1 MASRSDIKAP
11 NRMDDARCTLM
22 DTVRQLA
29 LEQHFSRTV
38 LKAAEPLAA
47 RSQDWCKPLAWFR
60 PEGGHADA
68 LQCGVIDADGANQ
81 RVTTYLYPLFGQIKV
96 ESNCTCGQTQCLH
109 AAAMLIRLQQLV
121 DWPRAMTPLQRWQQ
135 SIETTREPLPLAESI
150 DRDEVWPTV
159 CLLQPDGDRQPA
171 ALIAHLIL
179 LPDADALPRIEEWV
193 SAEKPRAQPHL
204 SRQALMWQAQ
214 LDRTQ
219 KRHASNKSGYVLRG
233 HSGADLLSEFLQAG
247 ICHDARTLQEIR
259 SGAVRLPRWQWSHD
273 GQGCASIELAWSTS
287 HEVHVIDLS
296 GLHYLDGASG
306 EFGALHLSPTA
317 WEMLAQMPPIPPA
330 EAAVLAAEWPPH
342 PLLASVPPPPLPP
355 SVRELGASL
364 RLIVM
369 LGASRHTQTG
379 DHVFHVQAFAD
390 YGGCRLPL
398 ASEPYAQDVIRKV
411 SGEYVRIRREIDR
424 ETSAWKAVEDAGFV
438 GLNTLLPDSRRML
451 APIPDAQALGH
462 RVHYRGGAETFIA
475 LEAQLQTLVAAGIVL
490 DYDPELSFIALPPET
505 KLQATLEHGQRPG
518 WTQFE
523 LAATIDGEEID
534 VLPIILSGL
543 ARQAFSLTPSPGE
556 PRDAHWLAPIGF
568 QRWLPLPL
576 AQLREWISPLVE
588 CLDQPSGNTGT
599 HLLLSRSQAM
609 ALSDCLQTQG
619 IAVEG
624 AQAANIADT
633 LASLRAALASAQTA
647 VLPASFQGSLRAY
660 QQEGLQWLQA
670 LRQSRLGGVLA
681 DDMGLGKTV
690 QIIAHL
696 LVELESGR
704 LDRPALIV
712 APTSLIFNWLDE
724 MARFAPAL
732 QCLNFTGSAR
742 ASLYDRLAQAHV
754 IITSYALLANDL
766 PQLEGIDYAM
776 LVLDEAQ
783 WIKNPRTQTARA
795 VRSLRADHRLV
806 VTGTPL
812 ENHLGEL
819 WAHFDAVLPGY
830 LGDYRSFNRSFR
842 VPIERREDDARRAIL
857 RQRIAPFLL
866 RRSKAKVAP
875 ELPPKTET
883 VLRVAMG
890 ERQRRLY
897 ESLRLA
903 QSELVREAL
912 ARYRPDQSRIVVL
925 SALLRLRQVCC
936 DPRLVDATNDP
947 PESAKLDALL
957 ELIRA
962 LRDEDRQILV
972 FSQFT
977 SMLALI
983 TEALDAAG
991 FAHEVLTGETTD
1003 RAAPVRKFQSGASP
1017 ILLASLKAGGV
1028 GLNLTAADAVIHY
1041 DPWWNPAVELQAV
1054 DRAHRLGREDPI
1066 FVYKLLCDDTIEEKI
1081 EAMKFHK
1088 SDLADAMLSGAAVP
1102 WTRLSELDVQ
1112 KLFDLPSSPR

>member
-1 MASRSDIKAP
+1 MASRSHITAP
-11 NRMDDARCTLM
+11 NRMDDARRTLM
-22 DTVRQLA
+22 DTIQQLA
-29 LEQHFSRTV
+29 LEQHFSRAA
-38 LKAAEPLAA
+38 LKAAEPLVA
-47 RSQDWCKPLAWFR
+47 RSQDWRKPLAWFR
-60 PEGGHADA
+60 PEGDHADA
-68 LQCGVIDADGANQ
+68 LQCGVIDADGATQ
-81 RVTTYLYPLFGQIKV
+81 RVTSYLYPLFGQIKV
-96 ESNCTCGQTQCLH
+96 ESHCTCGQAQCLH

-121 DWPRAMTPLQRWQQ
+121 DWPRAMTSLQCWQQ
-135 SIETTREPLPLAESI
+135 SIETIREPSPRAESI
-150 DRDEVWPTV
+150 DNDEVWPAV
-159 CLLQPDGDRQPA
+159 CLLQPDNDRQST
-171 ALIAHLIL
+171 ALIARLIL
-179 LPDADALPRIEEWV
+179 LPDADALPRPEEWV
-193 SAEKPRAQPHL
+193 SAELPRAQPHL

-219 KRHASNKSGYVLRG
+219 QRHASNKSGYVLRG
-233 HSGADLLSEFLQAG
+233 QRGADLLSEFLQAG

-259 SGAVRLPRWQWSHD
+259 PGAVRLPHWQWSHD
-273 GQGCASIELAWSTS
+273 DHGRASIELAWPAP
-287 HEVHVIDLS
+287 HEVHVIDLA
-296 GLHYLDGASG
+296 GLHYLDELSG
-306 EFGALHLSPTA
+306 EFGALHLSHTT

-330 EAAVLAAEWPPH
+330 EAAALAADWPRH
-342 PLLASVPPPPLPP
+342 PLLASIPPPPPPP
-355 SVRELGASL
+355 SVRELSASL

-369 LGASRHTQTG
+369 LGASRHTQMG

-398 ASEPYAQDVIRKV
+398 ASEPYAQEVVRRLG
-411 SGEYVRIRREIDR
+411 GEYARIRRDIDQ
-424 ETSAWKAVEDAGFV
+424 EMTGWKAMEDAGLV
-438 GLNTLLPDSRRML
+438 SLNTLLPDSRRML
-451 APIPDAQALGH
+451 APAPDPQALGH
-462 RVHYRGGAETFIA
+462 RIHYRGGAETFTA
-475 LEAQLQTLVAAGIVL
+475 LEAHLQTLAEVGFML
-490 DYDPELSFIALPPET
+490 EYDPELPFIVLPLET
-505 KLQATLEHGQRPG
+505 KLQATLENGQRPG

-523 LAATIDGEEID
+523 LAATIDGEQID
-534 VLPIILSGL
+534 VLPIILGGL

-576 AQLREWISPLVE
+576 SQLREWISPLVE
-588 CLDQPSGNTGT
+588 CLDQLSGNTGN
-599 HLLLSRSQAM
+599 HLTLSRSQAM
-609 ALSDCLQTQG
+609 ALSDCLQRQG

-633 LASLRAALASAQTA
+633 LASLRAALASAQAA
-647 VLPASFQGSLRAY
+647 VLPASFQGKLRQY

-696 LVELESGR
+696 LVELESER
-704 LDRPALIV
+704 LDRPVLIV

-732 QCLNFTGSAR
+732 QCLNYTGPAR
-742 ASLYDRLAQAHV
+742 VALQDRLPQAHV
-754 IITSYALLANDL
+754 VITSYALLANDL
-766 PQLEGIDYAM
+766 PQLESIDYAM

-783 WIKNPRTQTARA
+783 WIKNPLTQTARA

-842 VPIERREDDARRAIL
+842 IPIERREDDARRAIL

-866 RRSKAKVAP
+866 RRSKSNVAP

-903 QSELVREAL
+903 QSERVREAL

-936 DPRLVDATNDP
+936 DPRLVDKTNDP

-957 ELIRA
+957 ELVQS
-962 LRDEDRQILV
+962 LRDEGRQILV

-991 FAHEVLTGETTD
+991 FTHEVLTGETTD

-1081 EAMKFHK
+1081 EVMKFNK

-1102 WTRLSELDVQ
+1102 LARLSDLDVQ
-1112 KLFDLPSSPR
+1112 KLFDLNHHGD

>member
-1 MASRSDIKAP
+1 
-11 NRMDDARCTLM
+11 
-22 DTVRQLA
+22 
-29 LEQHFSRTV
+29 
-38 LKAAEPLAA
+38 
-47 RSQDWCKPLAWFR
+47 
-60 PEGGHADA
+60 
-68 LQCGVIDADGANQ
+68 
-81 RVTTYLYPLFGQIKV
+81 
-96 ESNCTCGQTQCLH
+96 
-109 AAAMLIRLQQLV
+109 
-121 DWPRAMTPLQRWQQ
+121 
-135 SIETTREPLPLAESI
+135 
-150 DRDEVWPTV
+150 
-159 CLLQPDGDRQPA
+159 
-171 ALIAHLIL
+171 
-179 LPDADALPRIEEWV
+179 
-193 SAEKPRAQPHL
+193 
-204 SRQALMWQAQ
+204 
-214 LDRTQ
+214 
-219 KRHASNKSGYVLRG
+219 
-233 HSGADLLSEFLQAG
+233 
-247 ICHDARTLQEIR
+247 
-259 SGAVRLPRWQWSHD
+259 
-273 GQGCASIELAWSTS
+273 
-287 HEVHVIDLS
+287 
-296 GLHYLDGASG
+296 
-306 EFGALHLSPTA
+306 
-317 WEMLAQMPPIPPA
+317 
-330 EAAVLAAEWPPH
+330 
-342 PLLASVPPPPLPP
+342 
-355 SVRELGASL
+355 
-364 RLIVM
+364 
-369 LGASRHTQTG
+369 
-379 DHVFHVQAFAD
+379 
-390 YGGCRLPL
+390 
-398 ASEPYAQDVIRKV
+398 V
-411 SGEYVRIRREIDR
+411 SGEYLRIRRAIDQ
-424 ETSAWKAVEDAGFV
+424 EATGWKAMEDTGFV
-438 GLNTLLPDSRRML
+438 GLSTLLPDSRRML
-451 APIPDAQALGH
+451 APAPDAYALGH
-462 RVHYRGGAETFIA
+462 RTHYRGGAETFTA
-475 LEAQLQTLVAAGIVL
+475 LEAQLQTLIEAGYVL
-490 DYDPELSFIALPPET
+490 EYDPELPFIVLPQET
-505 KLQATLEHGQRPG
+505 KLQATLEHGKRPG

-523 LAATIDGEEID
+523 LAASIDGEEID
-534 VLPIILSGL
+534 VLPIILGGL
-543 ARQAFSLTPSPGE
+543 ARQAFSLTPTPGE

-588 CLDQPSGNTGT
+588 CLDQPHGSTSP
-599 HLLLSRSQAM
+599 HLNLSRSQAM

-633 LASLRAALASAQTA
+633 LASLRAALESAQTT
-647 VLPASFQGSLRAY
+647 VLPASFQGSLRNY

-670 LRQSRLGGVLA
+670 LRQGRLGGVLA

-704 LDRPALIV
+704 LDKPALIV
-712 APTSLIFNWLDE
+712 APTSLVFNWLDE

-732 QCLNFTGSAR
+732 ECLNFTGAAR
-742 ASLYDRLAQAHV
+742 ASLHDCLAKAHV

-766 PQLEGIDYAM
+766 PQLESIDYSM

-783 WIKNPRTQTARA
+783 WIKNPLTQTARA
-795 VRSLRADHRLV
+795 VRSLRADHRLA

-842 VPIERREDDARRAIL
+842 IPIERREDDARRSIL

-866 RRSKAKVAP
+866 RRSKANVAP

-912 ARYRPDQSRIVVL
+912 ASYRSEQSRIVVL

-936 DPRLVDATNDP
+936 DPRLVDASNDP

-957 ELIRA
+957 ELIRS
-962 LRDEDRQILV
+962 LRDDGRQILI

-983 TEALDAAG
+983 TKALDVVG
-991 FAHEVLTGETTD
+991 FAHEVLTGDTTD

-1054 DRAHRLGREDPI
+1054 DRAHRLGREEPI

-1081 EAMKFHK
+1081 EAMKFRK
-1088 SDLADAMLSGAAVP
+1088 SDLADAMLSGTAVP
-1102 WTRLSELDVQ
+1102 LARLNEIDIQ
-1112 KLFDLPSSPR
+1112 KLFDLPPSR

>member
-1 MASRSDIKAP
+1 MATRPDITAP
-11 NRMDDARCTLM
+11 NRMDDARRTLM
-22 DTVRQLA
+22 DTIQQFPLSQL
-29 LEQHFSRTV
+29 FSRAV
-38 LKAAEPLAA
+38 LKAAETLAA
-47 RSQDWCKPLAWFR
+47 RSQDWSKPLAWFQ

-68 LQCGVIDADGANQ
+68 LQCGVMDPDGVSQ
-81 RVTTYLYPLFGQIKV
+81 RVTVYLYPLFGQPRV
-96 ESNCTCGQTQCLH
+96 ESNCTCGQAHCLH
-109 AAAMLIRLQQLV
+109 AAALMTRLQQLV

-135 SIETTREPLPLAESI
+135 AAELTREPVPRAESI
-150 DRDEVWPTV
+150 DCDEVWQTV
-159 CLLQPDGDRQPA
+159 CLLQPDSERQPA
-171 ALIAHLIL
+171 ALVARLIL
-179 LPDADALPRIEEWV
+179 LPDAEALQRPEEWV
-193 SAEKPRAQPHL
+193 SAESTQAQPHL
-204 SRQALMWQAQ
+204 SRQAIVWQAQ

-219 KRHASNKSGYVLRG
+219 KQQGANKPGHVLRG
-233 HSGADLLSEFLQAG
+233 QRGADLLSEFLQAG
-247 ICHDARTLQEIR
+247 ICRDARILQEIR
-259 SGAVRLPRWQWSHD
+259 PGPVRQPHWQWSHD
-273 GQGCASIELAWSTS
+273 SQGCASIELNWPKS
-287 HEVHVIDLS
+287 HDVHLIDLA
-296 GLHYLDGASG
+296 GLHYLDGLSG

-317 WEMLAQMPPIPPA
+317 WEMLAQLPPVPPT
-330 EAAVLAAEWPPH
+330 EAAALAADWPPH
-342 PLLASVPPPPLPP
+342 PLLASIPPPPPSPP
-355 SVRELGASL
+355 IRELDAPL
-364 RLIVM
+364 RLIVV
-369 LGASRHTQTG
+369 LSASRHTQVG
-379 DHVFHVQAFAD
+379 DHVFHVQVFAD
-390 YGGCRLPL
+390 YGGCRLSL
-398 ASEPYAQDVIRKV
+398 ACEPYAQEMVRRL
-411 SGEYVRIRREIDR
+411 SGEYVRLRRAVDE
-424 ETSAWKAVEDAGFV
+424 EMVGWKAMEDAGFV
-438 GLNTLLPDSRRML
+438 GLSTLLPDSRRML
-451 APIPDAQALGH
+451 APAPETQALGH
-462 RVHYRGGAETFIA
+462 RTHYRGGAETFTA
-475 LEAQLQTLVAAGIVL
+475 LEAQLQALVEAGYVL
-490 DYDPELSFIALPPET
+490 EYDPELPFIVLPPET
-505 KLQATLEHGQRPG
+505 KLQATLERGKRPG

-523 LAATIDGEEID
+523 LAANIDGEEID
-534 VLPIILSGL
+534 VLPIILGGL
-543 ARQAFSLTPSPGE
+543 ARQAFSLTPTPGE
-556 PRDAHWLAPIGF
+556 ARDAHWLAPIGF

-588 CLDQPSGNTGT
+588 CLDQPQGNTST
-599 HLLLSRSQAM
+599 HLNLSRSQAM

-624 AQAANIADT
+624 AQAANISDT
-633 LASLRAALASAQTA
+633 LASLRAALESAQTA
-647 VLPASFQGSLRAY
+647 MLPASFQGVLRNY

-704 LDRPALIV
+704 LDKPALIV

-732 QCLNFTGSAR
+732 QCLNFTGSTR
-742 ASLYDRLAQAHV
+742 ASLHDRLAKAHV

-783 WIKNPRTQTARA
+783 WIKNPLTQTARA
-795 VRSLRADHRLV
+795 VRSLRADHRLA

-842 VPIERREDDARRAIL
+842 IPIERREDDARRAIL

-866 RRSKAKVAP
+866 RRSKANVAP

-912 ARYRPDQSRIVVL
+912 ASYRADQSRIVVL

-936 DPRLVDATNDP
+936 DPRLVDATSDP

-957 ELIRA
+957 ELIQS
-962 LRDEDRQILV
+962 LRDEGRQILV

-983 TEALDAAG
+983 TQALNVAG
-991 FAHEVLTGETTD
+991 FAHEVLTGDTTD

-1054 DRAHRLGREDPI
+1054 DRAHRLGREEPI

-1102 WTRLSELDVQ
+1102 LARLSEIDIQ
-1112 KLFDLPSSPR
+1112 KLFDLPPSR